1 MKTFLIKNQQ
11 KNYTNQLLENLIK
24 EKYIHSPFIGNIQG
38 QDLADMQM
46 TSKFNRGFRFLL
58 CVSDVYSKCG
68 RVINLKDK

>member
-1 MKTFLIKNQQ
+1 MIKKTSGSGIKN
-11 KNYTNQLLENLIK
+11 ENISNK
-24 EKYIHSPFIGNIQG
+24 E
-38 QDLADMQM
+38 LADMQM